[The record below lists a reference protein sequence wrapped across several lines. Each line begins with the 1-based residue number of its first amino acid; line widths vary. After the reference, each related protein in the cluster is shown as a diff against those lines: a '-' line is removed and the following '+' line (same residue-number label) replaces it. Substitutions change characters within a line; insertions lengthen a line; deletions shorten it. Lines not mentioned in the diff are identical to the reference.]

1 MEDKKNS
8 DVTGRGNWKLRW
20 RPRLIILFS
29 LGILAYALFEA
40 WIDPMLAGIIWGV
53 ILILVSISILR
64 AVAIWKSKWLVKA
77 ENPKEVIEL
86 ARESYLN
93 TFIERMTLWG
103 WGERKQFHK
112 VYDERM
118 IEVIKTLQAQGKEQ
132 FSSQTELTIHK
143 SFGNLIIWSFTML
156 LFLMGAMLWFRY
168 RVDHT
173 EKIIAAALFMV
184 SLSFLIAFI
193 SRISKRNKNIIQL
206 NRHGVRIQGEHY
218 AWSDLDIIDVE
229 AGKHLIYQKRD
240 GEKEVLELDGLSKSG
255 QSIQEAI
262 LYFKQILNKETEE
275 NVQ

>member
-1 MEDKKNS
+1 MEYKKNS
-8 DVTGRGNWKLRW
+8 DVTGRGSWKLRW

-143 SFGNLIIWSFTML
+143 SLQ
-156 LFLMGAMLWFRY
+156 A
-168 RVDHT
+168 
-173 EKIIAAALFMV
+173 
-184 SLSFLIAFI
+184 
-193 SRISKRNKNIIQL
+193 
-206 NRHGVRIQGEHY
+206 
-218 AWSDLDIIDVE
+218 
-229 AGKHLIYQKRD
+229 
-240 GEKEVLELDGLSKSG
+240 
-255 QSIQEAI
+255 
-262 LYFKQILNKETEE
+262 
-275 NVQ
+275 